1 MQSATS
7 LLDMDSGLALNS
19 LKVKNEE
26 IGFASGLYLDKIS
39 LLYRRGEGKV
49 RVLTRER
56 GGGV

>member
-1 MQSATS
+1 MSV
-7 LLDMDSGLALNS
+7 LDMDLGHVLNP

-49 RVLTRER
+49 RVFYA
-56 GGGV
+56 